1 MRRYSVGNERP
12 FLMGTCPLRVKR
24 QNTLKEQ
31 ILSAVAPATDIDSLA
46 MVLRGSGRPG
56 LWIECHSDYLP
67 KDHPD
72 PFEVSFQ
79 SARATS
85 EFQLLSG
92 REPTR
97 PLRSVLQSTAKSGSK
112 EPSSAPISEGYREV
126 DRQPVPSDRRL
137 NGSGRDSIASSEM
150 KTRLRVASALALC
163 MTALPIWLIED
174 VSFYLATLSSPKD
187 RRSFLICSY
196 GCCGFPAFARA
207 AYYGRPLRASRE
219 ARPWSSRV
227 PAWVVAIGSCKIC
240 RNA

>member
-1 MRRYSVGNERP
+1 MLTSCVDCLTGMIYGHGSFEYGSSSISTLRVSLIRERSERLLRPRDLSGHVARRHFARCATRYSVGNERP
-12 FLMGTCPLRVKR
+12 FLIGTCPLRVKR

-92 REPTR
+92 REPT
-97 PLRSVLQSTAKSGSK
+97 PPSQERS
-112 EPSSAPISEGYREV
+112 
-126 DRQPVPSDRRL
+126 
-137 NGSGRDSIASSEM
+137 
-150 KTRLRVASALALC
+150 
-163 MTALPIWLIED
+163 
-174 VSFYLATLSSPKD
+174 
-187 RRSFLICSY
+187 
-196 GCCGFPAFARA
+196 
-207 AYYGRPLRASRE
+207 
-219 ARPWSSRV
+219 
-227 PAWVVAIGSCKIC
+227 AINCKKWK
-240 RNA
+240 